1 MNFRTVFPILIDLLS
16 SAHHLERKGTF
27 IVNLIS
33 RNSLL
38 EMTFY
43 QREMPFV
50 DLTPS
55 NSILDE
61 KACGELTSFPCV
73 IETMRSYTDRDA
85 SENTEIVGLRI
96 QRQDILLLCKP
107 WAHAPIRRAM
117 VLVGRR

>member
-1 MNFRTVFPILIDLLS
+1 MPR
-16 SAHHLERKGTF
+16 
-27 IVNLIS
+27 S
-33 RNSLL
+33 RPR

-61 KACGELTSFPCV
+61 KACGEFTSFPCV